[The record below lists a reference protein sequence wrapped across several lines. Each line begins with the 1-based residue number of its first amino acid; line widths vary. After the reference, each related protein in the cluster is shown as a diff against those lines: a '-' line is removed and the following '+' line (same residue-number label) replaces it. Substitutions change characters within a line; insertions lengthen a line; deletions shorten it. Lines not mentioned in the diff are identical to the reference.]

1 MTRTQCGR
9 KLIRCFG
16 HHLLGGSAE
25 SPMKGRFSNDFR
37 NTNTDPSYYS
47 DQSQHEQT
55 GQQTNQ
61 NQNFLAIICNLLE
74 ALEKSY
80 VQSTIS
86 FGLGST
92 LIG

>member
-1 MTRTQCGR
+1 
-9 KLIRCFG
+9 
-16 HHLLGGSAE
+16 
-25 SPMKGRFSNDFR
+25 MKGRFSNDFR

-80 VQSTIS
+80 VQGTIG